1 MIMTLGAWLFH
12 TLPPW
17 TIIGGNLV
25 AGLIMLAILFRD
37 HSVSLGEVLTS
48 AE

>member
-1 MIMTLGAWLFH
+1 
-12 TLPPW
+12 
-17 TIIGGNLV
+17 V

-37 HSVSLGEVLTS
+37 HSLSLGEVVTS